1 MGRVQEVLDGYQLI
15 NSKLDLFSKEADNER
30 RVAWGEGKLGRGS
43 GEGTPRTTAAF
54 ILGYDWDIEVS
65 AFDEAAKMVQDD
77 FEDSYGDW
85 VPNISDD

>member
-15 NSKLDLFSKEADNER
+15 NSKLDLFSEEADNEQ

-43 GEGTPRTTAAF
+43 GEGTLRTVAF
-54 ILGYDWDIEVS
+54 IPGYDWDIERS